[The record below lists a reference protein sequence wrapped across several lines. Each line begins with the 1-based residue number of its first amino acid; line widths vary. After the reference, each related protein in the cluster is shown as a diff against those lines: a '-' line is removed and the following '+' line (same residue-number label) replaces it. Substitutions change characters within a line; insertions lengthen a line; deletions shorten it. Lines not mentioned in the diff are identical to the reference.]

1 MIDIRKR
8 VKDLCKR
15 QGLSENELAKRI
27 GKSQTM
33 LRDTLKR
40 GDPKISV
47 VSDIAAVFG
56 MTLSEFMQDE
66 LRHEPAFTFNLPDG
80 TKVGLFPTVMDQ

>member
-15 QGLSENELAKRI
+15 QGISESKLAEQI
-27 GKSQTM
+27 GMRQRT
-33 LRDTLKR
+33 LNDTLKR

-47 VSDIAAVFG
+47 VVDLAAAFG
-56 MTLSEFMQDE
+56 MNLSEFMQDE
-66 LRHEPAFTFNLPDG
+66 RHREPAFTFSLPDG
-80 TKVGLFPTVMDQ
+80 TKVGLFPTVMYQ

>member
-47 VSDIAAVFG
+47 VSNIAAVFG

-66 LRHEPAFTFNLPDG
+66 LRHEPAFTFSLPDG
-80 TKVGLFPTVMDQ
+80 KKVGLFPTVMG